1 VVPAKKPP
9 ALKHSTAVAAAGA
22 ASRACRATALQVLG
36 DPILDICNQE
46 SAASFVSV
54 SGMSQNDDLQPDLQ
68 PVIEMLHAHRP
79 QATALELDA
88 VKQQVR
94 ARVAN
99 PARRRTRG
107 NKLMKSRLVILTMLV
122 LGMLLSTTGAGLAVS
137 GLSGKNAS
145 IAQYTTPTGGGGVL
159 GDQDTGSGTAPE
171 ENGGGTAPNEAAD
184 TQPARQVE
192 AGANNSQLPFT
203 GFAAI
208 PVLLGGIALLSAG
221 LVLRRRTGDER

>member
-1 VVPAKKPP
+1 V
-9 ALKHSTAVAAAGA
+9 HIF
-22 ASRACRATALQVLG
+22 
-36 DPILDICNQE
+36 DQE
-46 SAASFVSV
+46 SARSFVSV

-68 PVIEMLHAHRP
+68 PVIDMLHAHRP
-79 QATALELDA
+79 EATALELDA

-107 NKLMKSRLVILTMLV
+107 NQLMKSRLVILTMLV

-137 GLSGKNAS
+137 GLSGNA
-145 IAQYTTPTGGGGVL
+145 AQDQYGTVTPTSSPTGSGGVL
-159 GDQDTGSGTAPE
+159 GDQDTGNGTAPA
-171 ENGGGTAPNEAAD
+171 ENNGPAGGGGSPV
-184 TQPARQVE
+184 QPTRQVE
-192 AGANNSQLPFT
+192 SGANNDTLPFT

-221 LVLRRRTGDER
+221 LVLRRRTGGES

>member
-1 VVPAKKPP
+1 
-9 ALKHSTAVAAAGA
+9 
-22 ASRACRATALQVLG
+22 
-36 DPILDICNQE
+36 
-46 SAASFVSV
+46 
-54 SGMSQNDDLQPDLQ
+54 MSQNDDLQPDLQ
-68 PVIEMLHAHRP
+68 PVIDMLHAHRP
-79 QATALELDA
+79 EATALELDA

-137 GLSGKNAS
+137 GLSGRNAS
-145 IAQYTTPTGGGGVL
+145 IAGYTTPTGGGVL
-159 GDQDTGSGTAPE
+159 GDQDTGSGTQPE
-171 ENGGGTAPNEAAD
+171 NNGGGNAPD
-184 TQPARQVE
+184 TSTKTQPARQVE
-192 AGANNSQLPFT
+192 AGANNSKLPFT

>member
-1 VVPAKKPP
+1 
-9 ALKHSTAVAAAGA
+9 
-22 ASRACRATALQVLG
+22 
-36 DPILDICNQE
+36 
-46 SAASFVSV
+46 
-54 SGMSQNDDLQPDLQ
+54 
-68 PVIEMLHAHRP
+68 MLHAHRP
-79 QATALELDA
+79 EATALELDA
-88 VKQQVR
+88 VKQQIR

-107 NKLMKSRLVILTMLV
+107 NQLMKSRLVILTMLV

-137 GLSGKNAS
+137 GLSGDNAS
-145 IAQYTTPTGGGGVL
+145 IAQYSTPTGGGGVL
-159 GDQDTGSGTAPE
+159 GDQDTGSGTQPE
-171 ENGGGTAPNEAAD
+171 NNGGGEAPATSTN

-192 AGANNSQLPFT
+192 AGANNNSLPFT